1 METAKSTE
9 LERVHAALRTLSAGN
24 RTLIRATDE
33 QQLLRDM
40 CRVIVEVGGYR
51 IACVGYAEHDDQKT
65 IRWMASAGVELET
78 LEAFPLTWADTEAGQ
93 TAAGIVIRTGQ
104 PSVGR
109 NLQTDPID
117 ARWREEAKAAGYAS
131 ASTFALC
138 VDAEVLGHLSIC
150 ASEPDAF
157 DHEEVHVLAELAD
170 DLAYGIANLRT
181 RAKRREA
188 EEIIER
194 AARYDGLTGLPN
206 RVLLRER
213 LEAAI
218 DVARQRHWPLAMLL
232 VEVGRFQEINETL
245 GYREGDQLV
254 QLVAQRLRQ
263 VVTEEETLARVG
275 EAEFGLVVPHGGAD
289 HAARVAQ
296 RLFGALHPP
305 VELDGLSVATHA
317 RIGIA
322 LFPGHGVDADV
333 LIRKAKVAAYQAK
346 ATVPGLALYAGTRDE
361 ECTRRIA
368 LMGDLRR
375 AIEHDELLLYCQP
388 KVHLASRE
396 VCGAEA
402 LVRWQHPRHGM
413 LSPSEFIPL
422 AEHAGLITPLT
433 HWVLEAVFS
442 QSHAWHEA
450 GLDRSVSVNLSAH
463 DLRDPELLDRIQGL
477 FATWGTRPPRIQF
490 ELTESALMQDPAG
503 ARDTL
508 VRLKR
513 FGVELFVDDFGTGY
527 SSLSYLQ
534 KLPVDSIKIDQSFV
548 GNMLASDDSA
558 MLVRSMIELGH
569 NLALGVVAE
578 GVETQGVWQRLAA
591 LGCDDAQGYFISP
604 PIPVEQMQNWEARWQ
619 SH

>member
-24 RTLIRATDE
+24 RALIRATDE
-33 QQLLRDM
+33 HQLLRDM

-51 IACVGYAEHDDQKT
+51 IACVGYAEHDEHKT
-65 IRWMASAGVELET
+65 IRWMASAGIELET
-78 LEAFPLTWADTEAGQ
+78 LEAFPLTWADDEAGQ
-93 TAAGIVIRTGQ
+93 TAAGVAIRTGN

-109 NLQTDPID
+109 NLQTDPSD
-117 ARWREEAKAAGYAS
+117 ARWREEARAGGYAS
-131 ASTFALC
+131 ASTFPLS
-138 VDAEVLGHLSIC
+138 VNAEVLGHLSIC

-181 RAKRREA
+181 RALRREA
-188 EEIIER
+188 EERIER
-194 AARYDGLTGLPN
+194 AARHDGLTGLPN

-218 DVARQRHWPLAMLL
+218 DVARRRHRPLALLL

-245 GYREGDQLV
+245 GYREGDQLL
-254 QLVAQRLRQ
+254 QLVAQRLGQ
-263 VVTEEETLARVG
+263 VVTEEECLARVG
-275 EAEFGLVVPHGGAD
+275 EAEFGLVVHGGAD
-289 HAARVAQ
+289 DATQLAQ
-296 RLFGALHPP
+296 RLFGALDAP

-322 LFPGHGVDADV
+322 LFPGHGVAPDV

-346 ATVPGLALYAGTRDE
+346 ATVRGLALYADTLDE

-368 LMGDLRR
+368 LMGDLRQ
-375 AIEHDELLLYCQP
+375 AIEHDELVLYCQP
-388 KVHLASRE
+388 KVHIASGE

-413 LSPSEFIPL
+413 LEPGGFIKL

-433 HWVLEAVFS
+433 HWVLDAAFS
-442 QSHAWHEA
+442 QSYAWREA
-450 GLDRSVSVNLSAH
+450 GLDRSLAVNLSAH
-463 DLRDPELLDRIQGL
+463 DLHDPGLLDRIRGL

-490 ELTESALMQDPAG
+490 ELTESALMEDPAG
-503 ARDTL
+503 ALDML
-508 VRLKR
+508 VRLKQ

-527 SSLSYLQ
+527 SSLSYLH

-548 GNMLASDDSA
+548 GSMLASDDSA
-558 MLVRSMIELGH
+558 ILVRSMIELAH

-604 PIPVEQMQNWEARWQ
+604 PIPAEQMQHWEAGWQ
-619 SH
+619 AR